1 MADEIELYV
10 PLTPAQTM
18 SLLLQAAEVLQHR
31 VLDFQAERG
40 TAVLHVDFSLRALST
55 FRIQSEARSH
65 AESET
70 HLRLVVRP
78 AFKLA
83 LWTGVGQSQRVGWQL
98 VGKMQEILDPTRY
111 RQLEDEVLPSR
122 RPRNLPDRSEPRS

>member
-1 MADEIELYV
+1 MPYEIDLYV
-10 PLTPAQTM
+10 PMANTQTM
-18 SLLLQAAEVLQHR
+18 ALLLRAAEALQHR
-31 VLDFQAERG
+31 VIDVQAEQG
-40 TAVLHVDFSLRALST
+40 TAVIHADFSLRALST
-55 FRIQSEARSH
+55 FHIHAEARPH
-65 AESET
+65 AEGET

-78 AFKLA
+78 GFKLA

-122 RPRNLPDRSEPRS
+122 RPRGMPRRPGPQP